1 MGSENGFL
9 CVSVAIKE
17 EEEDEEGGKEALQSR
32 LASINI

>member
-17 EEEDEEGGKEALQSR
+17 EEEEGGKEALQSR